1 LRHTAGPC
9 KWVFCAFRKHRTSD
23 DGGAGQA
30 ATLSTQLAA
39 NPLGGLTQADV
50 PLIEAEILSER
61 PRPLLKFQQRMKLR
75 YGHGMVN
82 AGVVNVC
89 ISIFCAP
96 LFAHLLPFFARIP
109 LFQNPL

>member
-1 LRHTAGPC
+1 MPGRLPRSLP
-9 KWVFCAFRKHRTSD
+9 S
-23 DGGAGQA
+23 
-30 ATLSTQLAA
+30 A
-39 NPLGGLTQADV
+39 NPLGGLTPADV

-61 PRPLLKFQQRMKLR
+61 PGPPLKFQQRMKLR

-89 ISIFCAP
+89 VSIFCAP

-109 LFQNPL
+109 LFQNPPVLWRIRHKKSG